1 MCITLHDIA
10 LHYFAFHYITYI
22 HDHTCISC
30 TGMQFHIHTDT
41 VTQREKDIERERQ
54 YQKKKNFKCK
64 PEYSILG
71 HSQTGLKIDFQAWWF

>member
-41 VTQREKDIERERQ
+41 VTQREKDIERPRDST
-54 YQKKKNFKCK
+54 KKKTSNVNQNTAFLA
-64 PEYSILG
+64 I
-71 HSQTGLKIDFQAWWF
+71 HRQA